1 MQYKIGKLKEK
12 EIEKERQKELFL
24 MKKERT
30 YFWCFSKRHDIEIF
44 PTQLNSCFERR
55 EKTWNNYSSLSSFC
69 IFVSW
74 NDSYAL

>member
-30 YFWCFSKRHDIEIF
+30 YF
-44 PTQLNSCFERR
+44 
-55 EKTWNNYSSLSSFC
+55 
-69 IFVSW
+69 
-74 NDSYAL
+74 